1 MNIGNWTIGRRLGA
15 GFALVLLLTAALIA
29 FALVRLDHI
38 GATSARM
45 IDKDWVKAEA
55 LADISSRTRANAR
68 RTLELFLEPDAARVE
83 QIRRRIEAN
92 KLAINGAVETLD
104 RLLYKD
110 EAKVMLQRFKQDRR
124 VYVTSFG
131 QVDQQLA
138 AGQRAEAK
146 ARMLE
151 ETLPALDRL
160 QDSVTQMAQFQR
172 QLVNASGAE
181 VRGDIGSARTLML
194 SFGALAL
201 LLGVALAWWITLSIT
216 RPLRAAIEV
225 ARTVAAG
232 DLSSRI
238 EDGGRDET
246 GQLLQALKDMN
257 GSLVDIVGRVRSG
270 SDSIATASGQIA
282 SGNVDLSAR
291 TEHQASSLEETASSM
306 EQLTVAVRNNADHAN
321 RASALARSALEVTK
335 EGGAAVAQVVDT
347 MASINASARKIGDII
362 SVIDGI
368 AFQTN
373 ILALNA
379 AVEAAR
385 AGEQGRGFAVVATE
399 VRTLAQRSAAAAKE
413 IKTLI
418 DDSVQQ
424 ADAGNAQVERAGA
437 TMRQIVTS
445 IDGVSAIIDEIS
457 TAGQEQSAGIEQIN
471 QAIIEM
477 DGVTQQNAALVEE
490 ASAASAAL
498 LEQAGSLTQAVS
510 VFRLAPAGGR
520 AKAPAQ
526 AIGTSR
532 RDGRGG
538 GQPAAPRL
546 EARAA

>member
-29 FALVRLDHI
+29 FALVRLEHI
-38 GATSARM
+38 GSTSTRM
-45 IDKDWVKAEA
+45 IEKDWVKAEA

-68 RTLELFLEPDAARVE
+68 RTLELFLEPDAARVG
-83 QIRRRIEAN
+83 QIRSRIEAN
-92 KLAINGAVETLD
+92 KTAINGAVETLD

-110 EAKVMLQRFKQDRR
+110 EAKVMLRRFKQDRR

-181 VRGDIGSARTLML
+181 VRGDIGSARTWML
-194 SFGALAL
+194 TFGALAL
-201 LLGVALAWWITLSIT
+201 LLGVVLAWWITVSIT

-225 ARTVAAG
+225 ARTVADG

-238 EDGGRDET
+238 EGGGGDET
-246 GQLLQALKDMN
+246 GQLLLALKDMN
-257 GSLVDIVGRVRSG
+257 TSLVDIVGRVRSG

-282 SGNVDLSAR
+282 SGNLDLSAR

-306 EQLTVAVRNNADHAN
+306 EQLTAAVRNNADHAN
-321 RASALARSALEVTK
+321 RASTLARSALAVTR
-335 EGGAAVAQVVDT
+335 EGGAAVGQVVDT

-362 SVIDGI
+362 GVIDGI

-399 VRTLAQRSAAAAKE
+399 VRTLAHRSAAAAKE
-413 IKTLI
+413 IKALI

-424 ADAGNAQVERAGA
+424 AEAGNAQVERAGA

-457 TAGQEQSAGIEQIN
+457 SAGREQSAGIEQIN
-471 QAIIEM
+471 QAIMEM
-477 DGVTQQNAALVEE
+477 DAVTQQNAALVEE
-490 ASAASAAL
+490 AAAASASL
-498 LEQAGSLTQAVS
+498 QEQAGGLTHAVS
-510 VFRLAPAGGR
+510 VFRLAPGAGR
-520 AKAPAQ
+520 AIAPALP
-526 AIGTSR
+526 IGAAR

-538 GQPAAPRL
+538 QPAALRL